1 MHMFICSLSG
11 TAIETG
17 FDGFWP
23 MMISMHLNSIVKVE
37 YASAMVGVDYQ
48 GY

>member
-11 TAIETG
+11 AAIETG

-23 MMISMHLNSIVKVE
+23 MMISMHLNSIVKVGML
-37 YASAMVGVDYQ
+37 ALVGVDDQ